1 MRITSLILGMFLTG
15 CIVSAYLPQAHP
27 NTATTKKIRVMIIDT
42 GIDSSIKEFK
52 PYLAT
57 STPKIDLEDQLG
69 HGTHV
74 TSLVLKGRD
83 QKDAVCEAV
92 EIHSCRYYPNFK
104 TVSQCIAKA
113 IELDVDIVNFS
124 GGGEDYDLLE
134 HKLLKKFK
142 GLFVAAAGNEG
153 KNLQK
158 SGYYPASL
166 PLPNIVAVANGTSE
180 KDRAMTSNFGLEKLV
195 WVDGRN
201 VKGLIPGGGYQNMT
215 GTSQSAALYT
225 HAVLKRRC
233 QSLSDK

>member
-1 MRITSLILGMFLTG
+1 MRVVSLILGMFLTG

-27 NTATTKKIRVMIIDT
+27 NVHTTKKIRVMIIDT
-42 GIDSSIKEFK
+42 GIDGSLKELK

-57 STPKIDLEDQLG
+57 STSKIDLEDQLG

-74 TSLVLKGRD
+74 TSLVLKGRGL
-83 QKDAVCEAV
+83 KDPVCANV
-92 EIHSCRYYPNFK
+92 EVYSCRYYPNFK
-104 TVSQCIAKA
+104 TVPQCIAKA
-113 IELDVDIVNFS
+113 IELNVDIINFS
-124 GGGEDYDLLE
+124 GGGEDYDSLE
-134 HKLLKKFK
+134 HKLLKKFR

-166 PLPNIVAVANGTSE
+166 PLPNVVAVANGTSE
-180 KDRAMTSNFGLEKLV
+180 QDRATTSNFGLEKLI

-201 VKGLIPGGGYQNMT
+201 VKGMMPGGGYQNMT